1 MENTYIITLTTA
13 ANDTQFLG
21 NDDWEADRANAV
33 LFTLEQAIAVTTA
46 LEDMRTSLPV
56 DYEASGIKAADAAE
70 AEAQGPQEK
79 TRMYPNYW
87 NHYRLNPGDVF
98 ITFWRTRG
106 RNPEIIYTHPMIFES
121 AAEAQAAFDEL

>member
-56 DYEASGIKAADAAE
+56 DYEE
-70 AEAQGPQEK
+70 A
-79 TRMYPNYW
+79 
-87 NHYRLNPGDVF
+87 
-98 ITFWRTRG
+98 
-106 RNPEIIYTHPMIFES
+106 
-121 AAEAQAAFDEL
+121 